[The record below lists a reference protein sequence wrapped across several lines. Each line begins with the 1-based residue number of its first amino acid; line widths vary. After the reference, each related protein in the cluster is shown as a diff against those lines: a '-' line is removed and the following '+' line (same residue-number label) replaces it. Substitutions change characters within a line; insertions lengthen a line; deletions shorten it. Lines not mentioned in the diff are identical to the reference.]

1 MVLPTGAS
9 SFKEAMKI
17 GAEIY
22 QNLKNILKKKYG
34 ISAINV
40 GDEGG
45 FSPNIQDHFEALNL
59 VT

>member
-45 FSPNIQDHFEALNL
+45 FSPNI
-59 VT
+59 